1 MQYKKGLPL
10 IFLALYT
17 LSAWAQ
23 PSGVKEPI
31 NWEKATHSEWVNS
44 QIENLTLDEIIGQL
58 FWIAI
63 PAHTGVEKLAPTI
76 NMIKRYH
83 PGGVVFFKNTPTNV
97 AKATNELQKNTTIPL
112 IMSIDGEWGLGMR
125 LQNSISYPFQM
136 TLGAIQTDQVIEE
149 MGYEIGQQF
158 RRIGIHVNLAPV
170 ADINTNPHNPVI
182 GRRSFG
188 EDPQQVAKKTTY
200 YMLGMQSAGL
210 AAVAKHFPGH
220 GDTSGDSHK
229 LLPVCRHTK
238 ARMDSIELVPFQTL
252 IRAGIMG
259 IMSGHLEVPALEPT
273 EGRPATLSHPIL
285 TTLLKEEMG
294 FNGFVITDAMNMHGV
309 LADQKNGNVDARA
322 IIAGN
327 DVVELSTNL
336 PRAVEEIKRA
346 IDQKTITSEAIE
358 QKCRKIL
365 ALKEW
370 CGLANYQPVNPNQIE
385 EYINRPYAQW
395 LNDKLLRS
403 AITVNKNEHQ
413 VLPDKNKKG
422 VLVQF
427 NNNPTV
433 FSHLS
438 EPQNFKRIIA
448 ATSGQA
454 VINQTSGEE
463 TIYVLIEDVADVNPT
478 TLGNLLAQRKCIVV
492 YMGNPYRLARLALD
506 KAAAIVVQY
515 ENSPAAQKSIAAFI
529 SGKVNV
535 QGRLP
540 VSTSGYPCGWGI
552 DIPKKNC
559 EKQ

>member
-1 MQYKKGLPL
+1 MQYKKTLPL
-10 IFLALYT
+10 IFLAFYT

-31 NWEKATHSEWVNS
+31 NWEKAIHSAWVNRQLEKLS
-44 QIENLTLDEIIGQL
+44 LDEMIGQL
-58 FWIAI
+58 FWIAV
-63 PAHTGVEKLAPTI
+63 PAHIGVEKLAPSI
-76 NMIKRYH
+76 NTIKRYH
-83 PGGVVFFKNTPTNV
+83 PGGVVFFKNTPINV
-97 AKATNELQKNTTIPL
+97 AKATNELQKHTSIPL

-136 TLGAIQTDQVIEE
+136 TLGAIQTNQLIEE
-149 MGYEIGQQF
+149 MGYEIGRQF

-170 ADINTNPHNPVI
+170 ADINTNPNNPVI

-229 LLPVCRHTK
+229 LLPICHHTR
-238 ARMDSIELVPFQTL
+238 ARMDSIELIPFQTL

-259 IMSGHLEVPALEPT
+259 VMSGHLEVPALEPT
-273 EGRPATLSHPIL
+273 EGTPATLSHTIL
-285 TTLLKEEMG
+285 TKLLKEEMG
-294 FNGFVITDAMNMHGV
+294 FKGFVITDAMNMHGV
-309 LADQKNGNVDARA
+309 LAAQKDGNVDARA

-336 PRAVEEIKRA
+336 PRAIEEIKRA
-346 IDQKTITSEAIE
+346 ITNNTITREEIE
-358 QKCRKIL
+358 LKCRKVL

-370 CGLANYQPVNPNQIE
+370 CGLANYHPIDTE
-385 EYINRPYAQW
+385 KIDDFINRPYAHW

-403 AITVNKNEHQ
+403 SITVIKNEHQ
-413 VLPDKNKKG
+413 ILPDKNGRG

-427 NNNPTV
+427 NNNPTI
-433 FSHLS
+433 FDHLS
-438 EPQNFKRIIA
+438 EPQNFKRINA
-448 ATSGQA
+448 ATTPAQSI
-454 VINQTSGEE
+454 INQTGSDE
-463 TIYVLIEDVADVNPT
+463 TIYVLIENTADVNQS
-478 TLGNLLAQRKCIVV
+478 TLSNLLTRRKCIVV
-492 YMGNPYRLARLALD
+492 YMGNPYRLARLSHN

-515 ENSPAAQKSIAAFI
+515 ENSAAAQKSIAAFI

-540 VSTSGYPCGWGI
+540 ISTTGYFSGWGI
-552 DIPKKNC
+552 DIPKR
-559 EKQ
+559 EQ

>member
-10 IFLALYT
+10 IFLALTT
-17 LSAWAQ
+17 LSALAQ
-23 PSGVKEPI
+23 RSPVKEPI
-31 NWEKATHSEWVNS
+31 NWQKAMHSEWVNS
-44 QIENLTLDEIIGQL
+44 HINQLSLDEMIAQL
-58 FWIAI
+58 FWVAV

-83 PGGVVFFKNTPTNV
+83 PGGVIFFKNTPTNV
-97 AKATNELQKNTTIPL
+97 AKATNELQKNTSIPL

-136 TLGAIQTDQVIEE
+136 TLGAIQTDQLIEE

-158 RRIGIHVNLAPV
+158 KRIGIHVNLAPV
-170 ADINTNPHNPVI
+170 ADINTNPNNPVI

-188 EDPQQVAKKTTY
+188 ADPQQVAKKTTY
-200 YMLGMQSAGL
+200 YMLGMQSAGI

-229 LLPVCRHTK
+229 LLPVCRHTR
-238 ARMDSIELVPFQTL
+238 ARMDSIELVPFKTL
-252 IRAGIMG
+252 VRAGIMG
-259 IMSGHLEVPALEPT
+259 IMSGHLEVPALEPVDGT
-273 EGRPATLSHPIL
+273 PATLSHTIL
-285 TTLLKEEMG
+285 TKLLKEEMG
-294 FNGFVITDAMNMHGV
+294 FGGFVITDAMNMHGV
-309 LADQKNGNVDARA
+309 LAAQKDGNVDARA

-327 DVVELSTNL
+327 DVVELSINL
-336 PRAVEEIKRA
+336 PRAIEEIKRA
-346 IDQKTITSEAIE
+346 IDQKKITREAIE
-358 QKCRKIL
+358 QKCRKVL

-370 CGLANYQPVNPNQIE
+370 CGLSNYQPTNPEQIG

-403 AITVNKNEHQ
+403 SITVIKNEQ
-413 VLPDKNKKG
+413 QILPNNGKKW

-433 FSHLS
+433 FNHLS
-438 EPQNFKRIIA
+438 EPQNFKRINA
-448 ATSGQA
+448 ASGVQS
-454 VINQTSGEE
+454 IITQTSGEE
-463 TIYVLIEDVADVNPT
+463 TIYVVIENIDEVNQA
-478 TLGNLLAQRKCIVV
+478 TLSNLLAQRKCIVV
-492 YMGNPYRLARLALD
+492 YMGNPYRLARLAKLN

-515 ENSPAAQKSIAAFI
+515 ENSPVAQKSIAAFI

-540 VSTSGYPCGWGI
+540 VPTAGYPYGWGI
-552 DIPKKNC
+552 DIPKTK
-559 EKQ
+559 E

>member
-1 MQYKKGLPL
+1 MQYKKELSL
-10 IFLALYT
+10 IFLVLST

-23 PSGVKEPI
+23 PSGVKEAI
-31 NWEKATHSEWVNS
+31 NWEKATHSEWVNN
-44 QIENLTLDEIIGQL
+44 QIENLTLDEMIGQL
-58 FWIAI
+58 FWIAV

-336 PRAVEEIKRA
+336 PRAIEEIKRA
-346 IDQKTITSEAIE
+346 IDQKRS
-358 QKCRKIL
+358 
-365 ALKEW
+365 
-370 CGLANYQPVNPNQIE
+370 PP
-385 EYINRPYAQW
+385 RP
-395 LNDKLLRS
+395 L
-403 AITVNKNEHQ
+403 NKNAERS
-413 VLPDKNKKG
+413 LPLK
-422 VLVQF
+422 
-427 NNNPTV
+427 
-433 FSHLS
+433 
-438 EPQNFKRIIA
+438 
-448 ATSGQA
+448 SG
-454 VINQTSGEE
+454 
-463 TIYVLIEDVADVNPT
+463 ADWPT
-478 TLGNLLAQRKCIVV
+478 T
-492 YMGNPYRLARLALD
+492 NP
-506 KAAAIVVQY
+506 
-515 ENSPAAQKSIAAFI
+515 SIPI
-529 SGKVNV
+529 KLMNT
-535 QGRLP
+535 
-540 VSTSGYPCGWGI
+540 STAPMPNGSTTSCFDRPS
-552 DIPKKNC
+552 
-559 EKQ
+559 Q